1 MVGLTI
7 GISSPSLSLRCGIYS
22 SCLGSAPVAS
32 GLNEA
37 PAEFILEHWC
47 AVFKVDL
54 GLGDQHVGRIV
65 QDEGAMNWRETK
77 YRGSRYICVYQV
89 CRGETVWSSDLGSYR
104 RYCTVNLFLFSD
116 RHMNSQL
123 DFQSSRGLIRATT
136 EADTSPFES
145 HSPLCSPLPKGLVPT
160 TTSWSSIVKTG
171 SAAVLLW

>member
-1 MVGLTI
+1 MGLTI

-47 AVFKVDL
+47 AVTKLDL
-54 GLGDQHVGRIV
+54 GLSDHHVGRMV
-65 QDEGAMNWRETK
+65 QDEGAMNCRETK
-77 YRGSRYICVYQV
+77 YPGSRYMYV

-116 RHMNSQL
+116 RHMKSQTQAGDLKLPL
-123 DFQSSRGLIRATT
+123 DFQRT
-136 EADTSPFES
+136 D
-145 HSPLCSPLPKGLVPT
+145 
-160 TTSWSSIVKTG
+160 
-171 SAAVLLW
+171 